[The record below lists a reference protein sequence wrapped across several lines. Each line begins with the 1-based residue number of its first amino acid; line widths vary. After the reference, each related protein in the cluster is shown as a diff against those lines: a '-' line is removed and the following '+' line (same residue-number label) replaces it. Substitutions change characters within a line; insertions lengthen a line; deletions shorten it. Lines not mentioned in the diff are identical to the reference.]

1 MLHYSRYD
9 GKTGRA
15 GEKLTLEV
23 DVVIRANG
31 ANSRVTKS
39 IDASEYDY
47 AIAF

>member
-15 GEKLTLEV
+15 GEKTLEV